1 MNYGGDVVV
10 RLVGD
15 LDASTAPWL
24 LGRLC
29 SSLSSADSAVYL
41 DLSGV
46 EFLDVSG
53 ARAVATIADAVRL
66 AQVEIRVEGL
76 RGAPLRTAKMVGLDQ
91 IVDAD
96 RSDEQ

>member
-1 MNYGGDVVV
+1 MNSSDGDVVV

-24 LGRLC
+24 LDRLW
-29 SSLSSADSAVYL
+29 SSPPAGSAVFL

-46 EFLDVSG
+46 SFLDVSG
-53 ARAVATIADAVRL
+53 ARAVARIVDAARL

-76 RGAPLRTAKMVGLDQ
+76 RGSPLRTARMVGLDQ
-91 IVDAD
+91 IVEID
-96 RSDEQ
+96 RPDEQ